1 MRQPWP
7 CLPPRRTG
15 PFFWLLST
23 LALSGKLR
31 GVGGRAPKAY
41 LLAYEKSQLARRL
54 PAAYVADI
62 LAQFNR
68 GTLDAVTASERLQ
81 IGRSQLYALRH
92 QWLKSPKGF
101 QPGSS
106 GGDHRESWPRE
117 AEDFL
122 CKFVPTCRPLNFALI
137 ADELARR
144 FGFVRSRAALA
155 AHLRA
160 RLPKLLL
167 ASASPGPKPRRRW
180 QCSHIGELYQHD
192 SSPHPWWPGGQY
204 QVLLLT
210 IDDHSRRIM
219 AGAFAADTTWDHF
232 CLLRPSLEN
241 PGPPAAMY
249 TDGLSLF
256 GHTSTADRLD
266 THSQF
271 QRALTALG
279 IAHRVA
285 PDAPAKGKIERRFG
299 YFQRRLVSLLAY
311 EGIRDHDQA
320 NALLHEQIA
329 FYNAHRVCRTTG
341 LTPDQAWEK
350 ALAEKRSRLG
360 PPPPAKLLDLHLALH
375 CQRRLNSDHTI
386 DFLGRSWPVAAS
398 LRKSATIVHH
408 PGRKFYVL
416 AHAPL
421 PSTPNLWPPI
431 LAAHAL

>member
-1 MRQPWP
+1 M
-7 CLPPRRTG
+7 
-15 PFFWLLST
+15 
-23 LALSGKLR
+23 
-31 GVGGRAPKAY
+31 
-41 LLAYEKSQLARRL
+41 
-54 PAAYVADI
+54 PAAYVTDI
-62 LAQFNR
+62 LGQFNR
-68 GTLDAVTASERLQ
+68 GALDAATAAERLQ

-92 QWLKSPKGF
+92 QWLKSPKAF
-101 QPGSS
+101 EPQRS

-117 AEDFL
+117 VEEFL
-122 CKFVPTCRPLNFALI
+122 RQFLPTCRPLNFALM
-137 ADELARR
+137 ADELVRR

-160 RLPKLLL
+160 RLPKLLHA
-167 ASASPGPKPRRRW
+167 ASPPGPKPRRRW

-192 SSPHPWWPGGQY
+192 SSPHAWWPGSQY

-232 CLLRPSLEN
+232 CLLRPSFEN

-279 IAHRVA
+279 VAHRVA

-311 EGIRDHDQA
+311 EGIGDHDQA
-320 NALLHEQIA
+320 NELLRHQIA

-360 PPPPAKLLDLHLALH
+360 SPLAAKLLDLHLALH
-375 CQRRLNSDHTI
+375 CQRRLNSDHTV

-398 LRKSATIVHH
+398 LRKNATIVHH
-408 PGRKFYVL
+408 PDRKFYVL
-416 AHAPL
+416 AHAPD
-421 PSTPNLWPPI
+421 PSTPSLWPPI